1 MFSRADA
8 RWIPIDPIRCLINK
22 RKVFDPT
29 PNPNAAVKPDRRR
42 PVRVE
47 NRMVYVVAFEEDG
60 FARDVTPRYA
70 REYGAKVAKVQQG
83 GRGRKEWWERIMAMV
98 KRPYQLVR
106 TYWSQS
112 LTATTDVSHSRYSTG
127 TISRMKSCRRI
138 SSRRVCLQRWPALR
152 TILCAYGYC
161 ITDESTHGGTP
172 QICTGAASEERRNCS
187 PLGRIGQVP
196 RRARVFAFIRAAVK
210 GC

>member
-1 MFSRADA
+1 MWTKTCSLRCPGERTPDPTTTPPVFWTEVFSRADA

-106 TYWSQS
+106 NNAMSKV
-112 LTATTDVSHSRYSTG
+112 TTTKHPLSPGCSTE
-127 TISRMKSCRRI
+127 TTSKMRSYKQT
-138 SSRRVCLQRWPALR
+138 SSRRACRPLWRASKTTP
-152 TILCAYGYC
+152 CACAGFF
-161 ITDESTHGGTP
+161 H
-172 QICTGAASEERRNCS
+172 ASMHS
-187 PLGRIGQVP
+187 
-196 RRARVFAFIRAAVK
+196 
-210 GC
+210 

>member
-22 RKVFDPT
+22 RKAFDPA
-29 PNPNAAVKPDRRR
+29 PNPNAAAKPDRRR

-47 NRMVYVVAFEEDG
+47 NRMVYVVAFEEDS

-106 TYWSQS
+106 IHLWQS
-112 LTATTDVSHSRYSTG
+112 PR
-127 TISRMKSCRRI
+127 
-138 SSRRVCLQRWPALR
+138 
-152 TILCAYGYC
+152 
-161 ITDESTHGGTP
+161 GGH
-172 QICTGAASEERRNCS
+172 
-187 PLGRIGQVP
+187 
-196 RRARVFAFIRAAVK
+196 
-210 GC
+210 